1 MSKQASAVKLGDDL
15 DFPPRSPWLSR
26 RVPALKTSCA
36 VLKKGRD
43 RFVQGSVNRV
53 LNILNDVDDGCET
66 PQRSPSPQ
74 MYDRFLPPCE
84 LLVQRTRWWSIDKTY
99 LPRDRRLPSHW
110 SSSPEVVG
118 LVVGQCN
125 THLLVNSLAYPRPR
139 VDGLDIYHASEDG
152 AQAERRECGRREHYY
167 ADSAHGKLGGCA
179 EGDGRVRATHSRRG
193 AEEGERVRG
202 SVHAEGQCGGHG
214 HACVGEHARGG

>member
-1 MSKQASAVKLGDDL
+1 MRASKQASAVKLGDDL
-15 DFPPRSPWLSR
+15 DFPPRSPRLSR

-118 LVVGQCN
+118 LVVGMQCKIVAQLSQWLALQPD
-125 THLLVNSLAYPRPR
+125 TSYWGRLECVFPSLRPASSFGATAFGIQLRRLSIPQQLL
-139 VDGLDIYHASEDG
+139 
-152 AQAERRECGRREHYY
+152 
-167 ADSAHGKLGGCA
+167 K
-179 EGDGRVRATHSRRG
+179 RG
-193 AEEGERVRG
+193 F
-202 SVHAEGQCGGHG
+202 
-214 HACVGEHARGG
+214 